1 MSNLFSA
8 SITVSST
15 IFNIIVTILTQML
28 LTSKR
33 QLMRKNNNLD
43 VFWFLQAV
51 NYDNGQHI
59 TLLFAISL
67 EVLVKAP
74 NYIRKVV
81 YYVSVYPAWT
91 FSCYMIQFI
100 EAAKKATMKG
110 NLIMIQWKEK
120 FQFLREFLS
129 QSIEN
134 FVPKLQLA
142 LKPLC
147 TQLAPNEWISQFF

>member
-1 MSNLFSA
+1 
-8 SITVSST
+8 
-15 IFNIIVTILTQML
+15 
-28 LTSKR
+28 
-33 QLMRKNNNLD
+33 
-43 VFWFLQAV
+43 
-51 NYDNGQHI
+51 
-59 TLLFAISL
+59 
-67 EVLVKAP
+67 
-74 NYIRKVV
+74 
-81 YYVSVYPAWT
+81 
-91 FSCYMIQFI
+91 MIQFI

-147 TQLAPNEWISQFF
+147 TQLAPNE